1 VLTRWQGATGA
12 VVVTLGT
19 VALVILDLADH
30 GFRFWWV
37 THAFTTDTVAGVL
50 VVLLTVLVVDQV
62 VRRRQI
68 LDRARAISAQ
78 AAIVGAQ
85 AGRAV
90 RAVSDVLAGSG
101 DRDAAA
107 DAFRTYMI
115 MLLVAAP
122 LFIDAKVSRDFLEE
136 AQRLGGEMGH
146 ALATLSRA
154 ADGTPPPAARLSQR
168 LDAAARRLQAVAVP
182 LMAQLTPEERTAVS
196 TDDPG

>member
-85 AGRAV
+85 ATRAV

-115 MLLVAAP
+115 ML
-122 LFIDAKVSRDFLEE
+122 FIDAKVSRDFLEE

-146 ALATLSRA
+146 ALAALSRA
-154 ADGTPPPAARLSQR
+154 ADGTPPPADRLSQR
-168 LDAAARRLQAVAVP
+168 LDAAARRLKAAAEP

>member
-12 VVVTLGT
+12 IVITLGT
-19 VALVILDLADH
+19 VALVILDQADR
-30 GFRFWWV
+30 GVRFWWL

-62 VRRRQI
+62 VRGRQI

-78 AAIVGAQ
+78 AAIVAAQ
-85 AGRAV
+85 ATRSV
-90 RAVSDVLAGSG
+90 QAVSAAVSGSG
-101 DRDAAA
+101 DRDAAG

-122 LFIDAKVSRDFLEE
+122 VLIDAKVSRNFLEE

-146 ALATLSRA
+146 VLATMTRGPK
-154 ADGTPPPAARLSQR
+154 GTTPSVQR
-168 LDAAARRLQAVAVP
+168 LDAAVQRLTAAAAP
-182 LMAQLTPEERTAVS
+182 LMAQLTPEERNAVS
-196 TDDPG
+196 EDLS

>member
-1 VLTRWQGATGA
+1 VI
-12 VVVTLGT
+12 TLGT
-19 VALVILDLADH
+19 VALVILDLTDR
-30 GFRFWWV
+30 GFRFWWL
-37 THAFTTDTVAGVL
+37 THAFTTDTVGGVL
-50 VVLLTVLVVDQV
+50 IVLLTVLVVDQV

-78 AAIVGAQ
+78 AAIVAAQ
-85 AGRAV
+85 ASRSA
-90 RAVSDVLAGSG
+90 RAVSDLLAGSG

-122 LFIDAKVSRDFLEE
+122 LLIDAKVSRDFLEE

-146 ALATLSRA
+146 ALVTLSRA
-154 ADGTPPPAARLSQR
+154 ADGTPPVPDRLGQR
-168 LDAAARRLQAVAVP
+168 LDAAVARLQAASAP
-182 LMAQLTPEERTAVS
+182 LMAQLTPEERAAVS